1 MPRRFPLIAG
11 AFLVLTVALAVAAS
25 SLLSVQ
31 VRDARLRAK
40 PSALGATL
48 ATLAYGSSVT
58 KLQVKGDWYQVK
70 DGAGHTG
77 WLHVSAVT
85 TKKIV
90 MKSGTGTVAS
100 HTSGEEVALAGK
112 GFNPQVES
120 EYRKE
125 NPAADFRAVD
135 AMEAVR
141 VTAEEMTAF
150 ASKGGVVPEDAD
162 ASAPVDGATPRPAE
176 GGSK

>member
-1 MPRRFPLIAG
+1 MLAI
-11 AFLVLTVALAVAAS
+11 VVAMAAS

-31 VRDARLRAK
+31 VRDARLRSK
-40 PSALGATL
+40 PSALGATV
-48 ATLAYGSSVT
+48 ATLAYGASVT
-58 KLQVKGDWYQVK
+58 KLQVKGDWVQVK
-70 DGAGHTG
+70 DGAGRTG
-77 WLHVSAVT
+77 WLHASAVT

-100 HTSGEEVALAGK
+100 HTSGQEVALAGK

-135 AMEAVR
+135 AMETIR
-141 VTAEEMTAF
+141 VTSEEMTAF
-150 ASKGGVVPEDAD
+150 ASRGGVLPEDAGG
-162 ASAPVDGATPRPAE
+162 SAPAE